1 MKTVSSSFFQF
12 AGIHSFLIGLLPFFI
27 PVLLLKQGVSVESIA
42 LFIAVTG
49 LGFIVSLKIWEA
61 LFHQSQWRW
70 IIGLSFITEVILV
83 GVLLFSDSLL
93 MWIFAALLN
102 GAYNCFYWTTQ
113 RVLFSTMTSKPQSK
127 DNQASTTNQTGQQFG
142 NFQILVVVVLK
153 LGILVGA
160 FMLEDSLKYS
170 LWSVSSLISLAG
182 LIWFFQS
189 ERINAFHIVSR
200 VIPTSADAK
209 QPTSTSI
216 FTFKDSHNS
225 AVVFYLDGVF
235 LFLESY
241 FWVVS
246 LFLISQGS
254 VKELGVV
261 IVSLT
266 VLLSVIFYL
275 LKNKIDSIDRNKVYI
290 CGVIFYAISWWLRSL
305 LDPSLP
311 NHWVY
316 PAILLIAFLTTFFRL
331 SFNKRF
337 FDHAR
342 EQRPL
347 NYLLAKSYLSQAG
360 IVIFYSAVALFAS
373 YFSDIQ
379 SSLATLYLV
388 LTPIALIYMVYTGP
402 KESGISSHVAASAPL
417 RTSKT

>member
-27 PVLLLKQGVSVESIA
+27 PVLLLKQGVPIEGIA
-42 LFIAVTG
+42 LFIAATG
-49 LGFIVSLKIWEA
+49 VGFIASLKLWEA

-70 IIGLSFITEVILV
+70 IIGLSFITEIILV
-83 GVLLFSDSLL
+83 GVLLFSDSPLI
-93 MWIFAALLN
+93 WTFAAVLN

-113 RVLFSTMTSKPQSK
+113 RVLFSTMTSEPK
-127 DNQASTTNQTGQQFG
+127 QAQAPSASQTGKQFG

-160 FMLEDSLKYS
+160 FMLEDGLKYS
-170 LWSVSSLISLAG
+170 LWLVSSLISFAG
-182 LIWFFQS
+182 LVWFFQPQ
-189 ERINAFHIVSR
+189 RMNACLTVSQ
-200 VIPTSADAK
+200 VFSATTGDK
-209 QPTSTSI
+209 KPQRTSI
-216 FTFKDSHNS
+216 FSFRDSHNS

-241 FWVVS
+241 FWVIS

-275 LKNKIDSIDRNKVYI
+275 LKNKIDHIDRNKVYI
-290 CGVIFYAISWWLRSL
+290 CGVIFYAVSWWLRSL

-337 FDHAR
+337 FDHAK

-347 NYLLAKSYLSQAG
+347 NYLLAKSYLSQTG
-360 IVIFYSAVALFAS
+360 IVVFYSAVALLAS
-373 YFSDIQ
+373 YFSDVH
-379 SSLATLYLV
+379 SSLSTLYLA
-388 LTPIALIYMVYTGP
+388 LTPIALIYLVYSAP
-402 KESGISSHVAASAPL
+402 KESRANSNVAANAPL
-417 RTSKT
+417 RISKT

>member
-27 PVLLLKQGVSVESIA
+27 PVLLLKQGASVEGIA
-42 LFIAVTG
+42 LFIAATG
-49 LGFIVSLKIWEA
+49 FGFIVSLKIWEV
-61 LFHQSQWRW
+61 LFQQLQWRW

-83 GVLLFSDSLL
+83 GVLLFSDSPLI
-93 MWIFAALLN
+93 WAFAALLN

-113 RVLFSTMTSKPQSK
+113 RVLFSTMTSEPQSTP
-127 DNQASTTNQTGQQFG
+127 NQAGSVNQTGKQFG

-170 LWSVSSLISLAG
+170 LWLVSSFISLAG

-189 ERINAFHIVSR
+189 ERMNAFLIVSR
-200 VIPTSADAK
+200 VLPANVDAQ
-209 QPTSTSI
+209 QPLRTSI
-216 FTFKDSHNS
+216 FRFKDSNNS

-246 LFLISQGS
+246 LFLISQES
-254 VKELGVV
+254 VKELGIV

-290 CGVIFYAISWWLRSL
+290 CAVIFYAISWWLRSL

-311 NHWVY
+311 NHLVY

-337 FDHAR
+337 FDHAK

-347 NYLLAKSYLSQAG
+347 NYLLAKSYLSQTG
-360 IVIFYSAVALFAS
+360 IVIFYSAVALLAS
-373 YFSDIQ
+373 YFSDVH

-388 LTPIALIYMVYTGP
+388 LTPIALIYMVYSGP
-402 KESGISSHVAASAPL
+402 KESSISSNVAANAPL